1 MKILLFPL
9 ILFMGLF
16 VYAQD
21 EVVKDD
27 FIYKVTYKLE
37 YAPDST
43 DTSHKLGETMFLYL
57 GQEISRFSSAGV
69 AVEDS
74 ILINRHNARK
84 SKSNAAALLSQ
95 IPKTKFHY
103 TIYKNIPENKISYVD
118 KIVKDK
124 FRYVESK
131 TLFDWT
137 IREERK
143 QIAGYTAQKA
153 ETSYEGRNYVAWF
166 TQEIAISDGPYKFN
180 GLPGLILQISD
191 TRDHYSF
198 AVKQIKKIED
208 PVTLAFDPKD
218 YIDSTKEKVEQ
229 LRIDYDRNPF
239 AAFERVGAVI
249 EVQPGERERMLQE
262 RREQLKKENNPI
274 ELKQ

>member
-1 MKILLFPL
+1 MKVLLFPL

-16 VYAQD
+16 SYAQD
-21 EVVKDD
+21 KIVKDD
-27 FIYKVTYKLE
+27 LLYKVTYELE
-37 YAPDST
+37 YSPDST
-43 DTSHKLGETMFLYL
+43 NTSHKLHETMWLYL
-57 GQEISRFSSAGV
+57 GKEISRFSSAGV

-74 ILINRHNARK
+74 ILTNRHKARK
-84 SKSNAAALLSQ
+84 SQSNAAALFSQ

-103 TIYKNIPENKISYVD
+103 IIYKNIPENKISYVD
-118 KIVKDK
+118 KILKDK

-131 TLFDWT
+131 ALFDWK
-137 IREERK
+137 ICEERK

-153 ETSYEGRNYVAWF
+153 ETSYEGRNYFAWF
-166 TQEIAISDGPYKFN
+166 TQEIAIPDGPYKFN
-180 GLPGLILQISD
+180 GLPGLILEIGD
-191 TRDHYSF
+191 TRVHYSF

-208 PVTLAFDPKD
+208 PVTLVFDPKD
-218 YIDSTKEKVEQ
+218 YIDTTKEKVEQ

-249 EVQPGERERMLQE
+249 EFQPGERERMLQE